1 MKKKQLSIALATM
14 LLLSIF
20 AMAGCAKKA
29 DAELTLYEGD
39 YSEVTIAHYLV
50 KYLVEDQTDLTVNVK
65 DQMSLT
71 NQFKEAT
78 SDDPSCDILLNYDGT
93 LLSQWLQQDVTA
105 VPEGTSLFDFVKEN
119 IKAQFGADLLG
130 KVGLNNT
137 YAIAVMPE
145 TAEKYSLATCSD
157 LIAVAPELTFGAEAN
172 FFTEEFT
179 DRYWSFVEAYGM
191 EFANYASIDIN
202 LKYTAIANGNFD
214 VTEVYTTDGLNR
226 KYNLVI
232 LTDDMNFFPEYNGV
246 YVAREGLFED
256 YAKAAPNLHEVL
268 DLLTGQISSADM
280 SGMTYA
286 VDVEEKSPAD
296 VAHDFLLA
304 KGLIKS

>member
-1 MKKKQLSIALATM
+1 MKKKILSIVLATM
-14 LLLSIF
+14 LLLSVF
-20 AMAGCAKKA
+20 AMFGCAKKT
-29 DAELTLYEGD
+29 DAELTVYEGD
-39 YSEVTIAHYLV
+39 YSEVTLAHYLM
-50 KYLVEDQTDLTVNVK
+50 KYLVEDHTDLTVNVK

-93 LLSQWLQQDVTA
+93 LLSQWLQQDVS
-105 VPEGTSLFDFVKEN
+105 VIPEGTSLYDYVKTN
-119 IKAQFGADLLG
+119 VKKQYGVDLLG

-145 TAEKYSLATCSD
+145 TAEKYGLETCSD
-157 LIAVAPELTFGAEAN
+157 LIPVASELTFGAEAN

-179 DRYWSFVEAYGM
+179 DRYWSFVEAYGLT
-191 EFANYASIDIN
+191 FADYSSIDIN

-226 KYNLVI
+226 KYNLVV
-232 LTDDMNFFPEYNGV
+232 LADDLNFFPEYNGV
-246 YVAREGLFED
+246 FVAREGLFDD
-256 YAKAAPNLHEVL
+256 YASIAPNLKEVL
-268 DLLTGQISSADM
+268 EMLAGQISSEDM
-280 SGMTYA
+280 SNMTYA

-296 VAHDFLLA
+296 VARDFLLS
-304 KGLIKS
+304 KGLIES